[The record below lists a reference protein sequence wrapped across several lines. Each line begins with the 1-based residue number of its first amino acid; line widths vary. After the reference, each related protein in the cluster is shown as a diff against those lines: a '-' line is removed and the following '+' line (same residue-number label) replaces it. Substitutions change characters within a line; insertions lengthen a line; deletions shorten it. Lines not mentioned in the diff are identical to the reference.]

1 MILKI
6 AFRRAMG
13 KNKTKY
19 VKIYFNYKNQ
29 NVISNLNTDDDSI
42 TVHQE
47 ILSKVQK
54 WLGEGS
60 A

>member
-6 AFRRAMG
+6 AFHRAMG
-13 KNKTKY
+13 KNETNY
-19 VKIYFNYKNQ
+19 VKVYFSYKNQ
-29 NVISNLNTDDDSI
+29 NVISNLNTDDDFI

>member
-13 KNKTKY
+13 KNETNY
-19 VKIYFNYKNQ
+19 VKVYFSYKNQ
-29 NVISNLNTDDDSI
+29 NVFSNLNTDDDFI

>member
-1 MILKI
+1 
-6 AFRRAMG
+6 MG
-13 KNKTKY
+13 KNETKY

-42 TVHQE
+42 TAHQE

>member
-1 MILKI
+1 
-6 AFRRAMG
+6 MG
-13 KNKTKY
+13 KNETKY
-19 VKIYFNYKNQ
+19 VKVYFNYKNQ
-29 NVISNLNTDDDSI
+29 NVISNLNTDDDFI

>member
-6 AFRRAMG
+6 AFHRAMG
-13 KNKTKY
+13 KSETKY
-19 VKIYFNYKNQ
+19 VKVYFNYKNR
-29 NVISNLNTDDDSI
+29 NVISNLNTDDDFI

>member
-6 AFRRAMG
+6 AFRRVME
-13 KNKTKY
+13 KNETKY
-19 VKIYFNYKNQ
+19 VKVYFNYKNQ
-29 NVISNLNTDDDSI
+29 NVISNLNTDDDFI
-42 TVHQE
+42 TVHHE

-54 WLGEGS
+54 SLGEGS